1 MGVDQLD
8 EPELLGQRIEE
19 GRGPKLS
26 ELHGP
31 ECRHLLWGGRG
42 ALGMYL
48 FHDPLPGAQVELLDN
63 ARVAMDPS
71 GADPIEVRLAFFPFS
86 DQTWHN
92 NGRVTGIEKNI
103 NMYQ

>member
-1 MGVDQLD
+1 MGVEQLD
-8 EPELLGQRIEE
+8 EPELLGQRIEK

-48 FHDPLPGAQVELLDN
+48 FHDPLPGAQGELLDN
-63 ARVAMDPS
+63 ARGAMDPS
-71 GADPIEVRLAFFPFS
+71 GADPREVRLAFFPFR
-86 DQTWHN
+86 DQTWHEE
-92 NGRVTGIEKNI
+92 RRGIGMKKNV
-103 NMYQ
+103 NLDQ